1 MKNICILSNSIKDEN
16 LELGKKIRKDI
27 VRLAKE
33 AGIEGINTPL
43 LDLCDDEDIDT
54 EGIEAIIVIGG
65 DGSVLS
71 AAKRTIGSGVPLIG
85 FNLGAVG
92 FLAEVEPSDS
102 EKALKRLL
110 TDDIKIEERMMLRG
124 SVYRNG
130 EVVETGHAL
139 NDVVIARRGDMML
152 SGYSISVNGSYL
164 SDFRADGI
172 IISTPTGSTAY
183 NLSAGGA
190 IVKPDARLIQM
201 TPVAAHL
208 LNNRSVIFSGDD
220 VVAVSILPSTG
231 RHPVATGVSFD
242 GNQHAALQEGD
253 VVKVTSSGQVTRIIR
268 LSDDGFLQILQKKMV

>member
-1 MKNICILSNSIKDEN
+1 MKSICILSNSIKDEN
-16 LELGKKIRKDI
+16 LELGKKIRTDI
-27 VRLAKE
+27 ARLAGE
-33 AGIEGINTPL
+33 MGIADINTPL
-43 LDLCDDEDIDT
+43 LNLCDDEDIDT

-71 AAKRTIGSGVPLIG
+71 AAKRTIRSGVPIIG

-92 FLAEVEPSDS
+92 FLAEVEPADT
-102 EKALKRLL
+102 EHALKRLL
-110 TDDIKIEERMMLRG
+110 ADDIKIEERMMLQG
-124 SVYRNG
+124 SVYREG
-130 EVVETGHAL
+130 KIVEDGLAL
-139 NDVVIARRGDMML
+139 NDVVISRRGDMML

-164 SDFRADGI
+164 SDFMADGI

-220 VVAVSILPSTG
+220 EVAVSILPKG

-253 VVKVTSSGQVTRIIR
+253 IVKVTASKQVTRIIR
-268 LSDDGFLQILQKKMV
+268 LSDDGFLQILHKKMV

>member
-1 MKNICILSNSIKDEN
+1 MKSICILSNSIKDEN
-16 LELGKKIRKDI
+16 LELGKKIRTDI
-27 VRLAKE
+27 ARLARD

-43 LDLCDDEDIDT
+43 LNLCDDEDIDT

-71 AAKRTIGSGVPLIG
+71 AAKRTIRSGVPIIG

-92 FLAEVEPSDS
+92 FLAEVEPSDT
-102 EKALKRLL
+102 EDALKRLL
-110 TDDIKIEERMMLRG
+110 ADDIKIEERMMLQG
-124 SVYRNG
+124 SVYREG
-130 EVVETGHAL
+130 KIVEDGLAL
-139 NDVVIARRGDMML
+139 NDVVISRRGDMML

-164 SDFRADGI
+164 SDFMADGI

-220 VVAVSILPSTG
+220 EVAVSILPKG
-231 RHPVATGVSFD
+231 RHPVAAGVSFD

-253 VVKVTSSGQVTRIIR
+253 MVKVTASGQVTRIIR
-268 LSDDGFLQILQKKMV
+268 LSDDGFLQILHKKMV

>member
-16 LELGKKIRKDI
+16 LELGKKIRGDI
-27 VRLAKE
+27 ARLAGE

-43 LDLCDDEDIDT
+43 LDLCDDDDIDT

-71 AAKRTIGSGVPLIG
+71 AAKRTIGSGVPIIG

-92 FLAEVEPSDS
+92 FLAEVEPADM
-102 EKALKRLL
+102 ENALKRLL
-110 TDDIKIEERMMLRG
+110 EDDIKIEERMMLQG
-124 SVYRNG
+124 SVYREG
-130 EVVETGHAL
+130 KIVESGIAL
-139 NDVVIARRGDMML
+139 NDVVISRRGDMML

-164 SDFRADGI
+164 SDFLADGI

-220 VVAVSILPSTG
+220 EVAVSILPKG

-242 GNQHAALQEGD
+242 GNQHVVLQEGD
-253 VVKVTSSGQVTRIIR
+253 MVKVTASGQVTRIIR
-268 LSDDGFLQILQKKMV
+268 LSDDGFLQILHKKMV